1 VVSLGFRH
9 AKLDGFDYLVA
20 EVFGLG
26 SHFPMIA
33 PRSMFMA
40 SAVELRQGEVCSI
53 HQRVEKLHAAPLEA
67 GSRTHTKS
75 G

>member
-1 VVSLGFRH
+1 LGFRR
-9 AKLDGFDYLVA
+9 AKLDGLDYLVA

-33 PRSMFMA
+33 PRSMFIA
-40 SAVELRQGEVCSI
+40 SPVEPRQGKVCRI
-53 HQRVEKLHAAPLEA
+53 HQRVEKHHDAPLEA

>member
-1 VVSLGFRH
+1 MGFRC
-9 AKLDGFDYLVA
+9 AKLDGLDYLVA

-33 PRSMFMA
+33 PRSMFIA
-40 SAVELRQGEVCSI
+40 SPVELRQGKVCRI
-53 HQRVEKLHAAPLEA
+53 HQRVEKHHDAPLDA

>member
-1 VVSLGFRH
+1 MGFRR
-9 AKLDGFDYLVA
+9 AKLDGLDYLVA
-20 EVFGLG
+20 EVFRLG

-33 PRSMFMA
+33 PRSMFIA
-40 SAVELRQGEVCSI
+40 SPVELRQGKVCRI
-53 HQRVEKLHAAPLEA
+53 HQRVEKHHDAPLEA

>member
-1 VVSLGFRH
+1 MGFRR
-9 AKLDGFDYLVA
+9 AKLDGLDYLVA

-26 SHFPMIA
+26 SHFLMIA
-33 PRSMFMA
+33 PRSIFIA
-40 SAVELRQGEVCSI
+40 SPVELRQGKVCRI
-53 HQRVEKLHAAPLEA
+53 HQRVEKHHDAPLEA